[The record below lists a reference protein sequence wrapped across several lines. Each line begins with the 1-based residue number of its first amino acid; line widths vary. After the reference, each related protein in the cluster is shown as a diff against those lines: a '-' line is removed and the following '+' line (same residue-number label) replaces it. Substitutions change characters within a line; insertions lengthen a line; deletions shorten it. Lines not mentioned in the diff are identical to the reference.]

1 MQESQVAED
10 DYVQGAKLRKEPLK
24 AEHSLKETSADSSK
38 YSRDPCSNKDLG
50 IRDLNIP
57 TSEST

>member
-24 AEHSLKETSADSSK
+24 AKHSLKEASADSNK
-38 YSRDPCSNKDLG
+38 YNRDPCSNKHLG
-50 IRDLNIP
+50 MRDLNIP
-57 TSEST
+57 KSEST